1 MDFSSFVARRGS
13 ENGAKTVV
21 CHKHDGERKRMLSLL
36 SEFSKYS
43 LAELSYKAPL
53 QKFYR
58 ENDPTNSMNPGIG
71 KTSKRKNWQEV
82 K

>member
-1 MDFSSFVARRGS
+1 MDFSSSVARRGS

-43 LAELSYKAPL
+43 LAEFSKYSLAELSYKAL
-53 QKFYR
+53 F
-58 ENDPTNSMNPGIG
+58 
-71 KTSKRKNWQEV
+71 
-82 K
+82 

>member
-1 MDFSSFVARRGS
+1 MPNKSSASAGCRARLTAIPTEHSHFIWIFSSFVARRGS

-43 LAELSYKAPL
+43 LAELSYKAL
-53 QKFYR
+53 F
-58 ENDPTNSMNPGIG
+58 
-71 KTSKRKNWQEV
+71 
-82 K
+82 